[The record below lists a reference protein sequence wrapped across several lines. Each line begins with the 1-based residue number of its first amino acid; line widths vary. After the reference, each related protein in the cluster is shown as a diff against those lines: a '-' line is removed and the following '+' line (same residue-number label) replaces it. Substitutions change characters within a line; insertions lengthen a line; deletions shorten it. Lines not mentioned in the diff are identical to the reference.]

1 MQITIEDIS
10 PVEKRVDFEV
20 PWREVAP
27 KLEKAYDQLRRESKL
42 KGFRPGKVPRSII
55 EKLYKPQVEDD
66 VARELIEQSIGQAIT
81 ENQIQ
86 PVAPPTVDKLELK
99 TNEPFRFSA
108 RVEVRSQVVPKDY
121 SAIPLK
127 RRPAKVGEEDITKAL
142 EGYRRQ
148 LTQFKPVEGRANTAD
163 TDVLVVE
170 VHGRIGDHKVKK
182 NTVMV
187 DLADENAAGVPGL
200 ASRLRNVPIDSP
212 HLEIK
217 YTVAEDTE
225 AKSLAGKE
233 VSLHVTI
240 KEVRERKQPALDDEL
255 AKDTGEADT
264 LDDLKKKITERLVEQ
279 DKQRIK
285 GEMTSQLIKEIVKR
299 NPFQVAPALIDRHA
313 ESMVNR
319 TKAQLMMAGID
330 LDSGEVPF
338 DATRMKEEVKT
349 EAEEEARASILIAAI
364 AEREGVEVT
373 DADLQKRVA
382 ELATARQENS
392 KKLRA
397 ELERN
402 GRIHGVRAQLLQE
415 KTLDLLLSQAKISDE
430 DPERLIITPDDAGAR
445 LILTPEEA
453 REEASRAQEIEQQ
466 VEAAETQGMKPRRK
480 KP

>member
-27 KLEKAYDQLRRESKL
+27 KLEKAYDQLRRESRL

-55 EKLYKPQVEDD
+55 EKLYKPQVEDE
-66 VARELIEQSIGQAIT
+66 VSRELIEQSLGQAIT

-108 RVEVRSQVVPKDY
+108 RVEVRSQVTPKDY
-121 SAIPLK
+121 SSIPLK
-127 RRPAKVGEEDITKAL
+127 RRPAKVSEEDIGKAL
-142 EGYRRQ
+142 ENYRRQ
-148 LTQFKPVEGRANTAD
+148 LTQFKPVEGRATTAD
-163 TDVLVVE
+163 TDVLVAE
-170 VHGRIGDHKVKK
+170 VHGRIGEHKVKK

-187 DLADENAAGVPGL
+187 DLGDENAGGVPGL
-200 ASRLRNVPIDSP
+200 AARLRGVPIDSP

-217 YTVAEDTE
+217 YKVADDT
-225 AKSLAGKE
+225 AVKSLAGKD
-233 VSLHVTI
+233 VSLHVAI
-240 KEVRERKQPALDDEL
+240 KEARERKQPALDDEL

-264 LDDLKKKITERLVEQ
+264 LEELKKKVTDRLLEQ

-285 GEMTSQLIKEIVKR
+285 GELTGELVKEIVKR
-299 NPFQVAPALIDRHA
+299 NPFPVAPALVDRHA
-313 ESMVNR
+313 ENMVQR
-319 TKAQLMMAGID
+319 ATMQLRMAGID
-330 LDSGEVPF
+330 LESEGGFDSSK
-338 DATRMKEEVKT
+338 MKEEVKT
-349 EAEEEARASILIAAI
+349 EAEEEARASILLSAI
-364 AEREGVEVT
+364 AEREGVEVS
-373 DADLQKRVA
+373 DADLQKRIA

-402 GRIHGVRAQLLQE
+402 GRIHGVRAQLMQE
-415 KTLDLLLSQAKISDE
+415 KTLDMLLSQAKISDE
-430 DPERLIITPDDAGAR
+430 DPERLIITPDQAGAR
-445 LILTPEEA
+445 LVLTPEEA
-453 REEASRAQEIEQQ
+453 REEAARAQQIEQE
-466 VEAAETQGMKPRRK
+466 VEQAESTGSKPRRK

>member
-10 PVEKRVDFEV
+10 PVEKRVDFEL

-27 KLEKAYDQLRRESKL
+27 KLEKAYDQLRRDARL

-55 EKLYKPQVEDD
+55 ERMYRPQVEDD

-86 PVAPPTVDKLELK
+86 PVAPPTIDKLELK
-99 TNEPFRFSA
+99 ANEPFKFSA
-108 RVEVRSQVVPKDY
+108 RVEVRSQVQPKDY
-121 SAIPLK
+121 SGVALK
-127 RRPAKVGEEDITKAL
+127 RRPAKVSDEDVTKAL
-142 EGYRRQ
+142 DGYRRQ
-148 LTQFKPVEGRANTAD
+148 LTQYKPVEGRTSTAE

-187 DLADENAAGVPGL
+187 DLSDENAGGVPGL
-200 ASRLRNVPIDSP
+200 APRLRNVPVDSQ

-217 YTVAEDTE
+217 YTVPEETE
-225 AKSLAGKE
+225 VKSLAGKE
-233 VSLHVTI
+233 VSLHVVI
-240 KEVRERKQPALDDEL
+240 KEVRERKQPALDDEM

-264 LDDLKKKITERLVEQ
+264 LEELKKKITERLVEQ

-285 GEMTSQLIKEIVKR
+285 SEMTNQLIKELVAR
-299 NPFQVAPALIDRHA
+299 NPFPIAPALVDRHA
-313 ESMVNR
+313 ESIVSR
-319 TKAQLMMAGID
+319 TKAQLRMAGID
-330 LDSGEVPF
+330 LDQGDAPF
-338 DATRMKEEVKT
+338 DASRMKDEVKS
-349 EAEEEARASILIAAI
+349 EAEEEARATILIQAV
-364 AEREGVEVT
+364 AEREGVEVS
-373 DADLQKRVA
+373 DADIQKRIA

-397 ELERN
+397 ELERT

-415 KTLDLLLSQAKISDE
+415 KTLDMLLSQAKISDE
-430 DPERLIITPDDAGAR
+430 DPERLIISPDEAGGR
-445 LILTPEEA
+445 LILTPDEA
-453 REEASRAQEIEQQ
+453 REEAARAQEIEQQ
-466 VEAAETQGMKPRRK
+466 VDEAETQARKPRRK